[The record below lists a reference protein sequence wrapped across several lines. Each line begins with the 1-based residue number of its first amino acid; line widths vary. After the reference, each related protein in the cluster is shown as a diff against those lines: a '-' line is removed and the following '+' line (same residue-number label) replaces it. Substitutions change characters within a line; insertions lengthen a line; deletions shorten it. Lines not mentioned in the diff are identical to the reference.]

1 MSSAI
6 DKTRVL
12 LALRQRLAETL
23 DRLTAAQASAQSG
36 ATHSENR
43 QEHAKDMRSTEASY
57 LSRGLADR
65 AETLA
70 SDVATLHAFALQV
83 RGDVDV
89 VQIGD
94 LVGLVDEAGAE
105 TIYFLA
111 PVGGGE
117 KLDVAGARILVVTP
131 RSPLGEA
138 LVGSQLGDVVTITR
152 PAGRV
157 ELEIDWIQ

>member
-1 MSSAI
+1 MSAAI
-6 DKTRVL
+6 DKASVL
-12 LALRQRLAETL
+12 LALRQRLAESL
-23 DRLTAAQASAQSG
+23 ERLTAAQASAQSG

-70 SDVATLHAFALQV
+70 NDVATLQAFTPRL
-83 RGDVDV
+83 RGDEDV

-94 LVGLVDEAGAE
+94 LVGLVDEGGTQ

-117 KLDVAGARILVVTP
+117 KLDVAGERILVVTP

-138 LVGSQLGDVVTITR
+138 LVGSQLGDVVTIAR

-157 ELEIDWIQ
+157 ELEVDWVE